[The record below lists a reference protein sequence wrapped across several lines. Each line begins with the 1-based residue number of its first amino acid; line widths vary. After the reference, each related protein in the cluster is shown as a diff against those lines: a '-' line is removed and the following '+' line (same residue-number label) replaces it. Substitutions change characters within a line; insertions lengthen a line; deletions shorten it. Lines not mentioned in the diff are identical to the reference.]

1 MSKLD
6 KDGVLAKFTAA
17 YEAANGKAPTIEAKG
32 GWYSVDGGKNIR
44 LAQLEEMA
52 DSMETPAPKKAK
64 AEKPAKEAKAEKP
77 KAAAKADKPK
87 APAKAKKAKAK
98 KSASSFSVKDF
109 YTKQIQDTNPGAKAP
124 R

>member
-52 DSMETPAPKKAK
+52 DSMGTPAPKKAK
-64 AEKPAKEAKAEKP
+64 AEKPAKETKADQP

-87 APAKAKKAKAK
+87 APAKAKAK

>member
-52 DSMETPAPKKAK
+52 DSMEAPAPKKAK

-77 KAAAKADKPK
+77 KAAAKAEKPK
-87 APAKAKKAKAK
+87 APAKAKAKAK

>member
-77 KAAAKADKPK
+77 KA
-87 APAKAKKAKAK
+87 PAKAKAK
-98 KSASSFSVKDF
+98 KSSSSFSVKDF

>member
-44 LAQLEEMA
+44 LAQLAEMA
-52 DSMETPAPKKAK
+52 DDMEAPAPKKAK
-64 AEKPAKEAKAEKP
+64 AEKPATEAKAEKP

-87 APAKAKKAKAK
+87 APAKAKTKAK

>member
-44 LAQLEEMA
+44 LAQLAEMA
-52 DSMETPAPKKAK
+52 DGMEAPAPKKAK
-64 AEKPAKEAKAEKP
+64 AEKPAKEAKAKKP
-77 KAAAKADKPK
+77 KAA
-87 APAKAKKAKAK
+87 AKAK

>member
-6 KDGVLAKFTAA
+6 KDSVLAKFTAA
-17 YEAANGKAPTIEAKG
+17 YEAANGKAPIIEAKG
-32 GWYSVDGGKNIR
+32 GWYTVDGGKNIR

-52 DSMETPAPKKAK
+52 DSMGAAPTLKKQK
-64 AEKPAKEAKAEKP
+64 VEEPVKEAKIE
-77 KAAAKADKPK
+77 KPK
-87 APAKAKKAKAK
+87 APAKAKAKSK

-109 YTKQIQDTNPGAKAP
+109 YTKQIQDINPGAKAP

>member
-52 DSMETPAPKKAK
+52 DSMKTPAPKKAK
-64 AEKPAKEAKAEKP
+64 ADKPAKEAKAEKP

-87 APAKAKKAKAK
+87 APSKAKAKAK

>member
-6 KDGVLAKFTAA
+6 KDSVLAKFTAA
-17 YEAANGKAPTIEAKG
+17 YEAANGAAPTIEAKG

-52 DSMETPAPKKAK
+52 DSIGSAPVPKKQK
-64 AEKPAKEAKAEKP
+64 AEKSAKVDKPDEA
-77 KAAAKADKPK
+77 KPK
-87 APAKAKKAKAK
+87 APAKTKAKN
-98 KSASSFSVKDF
+98 SASSFSVKDF
-109 YTKQIQDTNPGAKAP
+109 YTKQIQDINSGAKAP

>member
-6 KDGVLAKFTAA
+6 KDSVLAKFTAA

-44 LAQLEEMA
+44 LAQLDEMA
-52 DSMETPAPKKAK
+52 DNMGSAPAPKKAK
-64 AEKPAKEAKAEKP
+64 AEKPAKEAKIEKP
-77 KAAAKADKPK
+77 KAAKPK
-87 APAKAKKAKAK
+87 APAKTKAK

>member
-6 KDGVLAKFTAA
+6 KDSVLAKFTAA
-17 YEAANGKAPTIEAKG
+17 YEAAHGKTPIIEAKG

-52 DSMETPAPKKAK
+52 DNIGSAAAPKKAK
-64 AEKPAKEAKAEKP
+64 TEKPAKEAKVEKP
-77 KAAAKADKPK
+77 KAAKPK
-87 APAKAKKAKAK
+87 APAKTKAK
-98 KSASSFSVKDF
+98 KPASNFSVKDF
-109 YTKQIQDTNPGAKAP
+109 YTKQIQDTNSGAKAP

>member
-32 GWYSVDGGKNIR
+32 GWYSVDGGKNVR

-52 DSMETPAPKKAK
+52 DNMEAPAPKKAK
-64 AEKPAKEAKAEKP
+64 AAKPAKEAKVEKP
-77 KAAAKADKPK
+77 KTAAKADKPK
-87 APAKAKKAKAK
+87 APAKAKAKAK
-98 KSASSFSVKDF
+98 KSASGFSVKDF

>member
-87 APAKAKKAKAK
+87 APAKTKAKAK

>member
-6 KDGVLAKFTAA
+6 KDSVLAKFTAA

-44 LAQLEEMA
+44 LAQLDEMA
-52 DSMETPAPKKAK
+52 DSMGAAAPKKAK
-64 AEKPAKEAKAEKP
+64 AEKSEKPKAEVKAEKP
-77 KAAAKADKPK
+77 KPAAKK
-87 APAKAKKAKAK
+87 APAKAKAK
-98 KSASSFSVKDF
+98 KAVSSFSVKDF
-109 YTKQIQDTNPGAKAP
+109 YTQQIQKANPGARSP